1 MDKYTYTRKSDID
14 RHIRRARKEERY
26 RQRQANLAS
35 KGKGKS
41 KARAEEDDVFWP
53 TTHGDAAGKGK
64 PKFPASLSSLENS
77 PEPSFEERRKN
88 EQSQDEEDDEDLD
101 PPGSDDED
109 YAFEVAEF
117 EVNLKHWIEC
127 LNIHGNGG
135 VGSANA
141 ISNTFGADGEGGNTG
156 GRGKKRWIVDDDDP
170 GAGRGFGATGGG
182 REKDLRNTSLIMTWQ
197 GEGEPLTMLL

>member
-1 MDKYTYTRKSDID
+1 MDKYTYTRKSDIE

-26 RQRQANLAS
+26 RQRQAVVATNE
-35 KGKGKS
+35 KGKGK
-41 KARAEEDDVFWP
+41 ARADEDDVFGP
-53 TTHGDAAGKGK
+53 PMTAGDAGKGK
-64 PKFPASLSSLENS
+64 TMFPPSTSKS
-77 PEPSFEERRKN
+77 PEPSSGERGDKQ
-88 EQSQDEEDDEDLD
+88 ESEVEEDDDDLE

-135 VGSANA
+135 VGSGITNS
-141 ISNTFGADGEGGNTG
+141 SNFGADGDSGNTG
-156 GRGKKRWIVDDDDP
+156 SRGKKRWIMDDDDP
-170 GAGRGFGATGGG
+170 GASRGFGAGGG
-182 REKDLRNTSLIMTWQ
+182 AREKDMRNTSLIMTWQ

>member
-1 MDKYTYTRKSDID
+1 MDKYTYTRKSDIE

-26 RQRQANLAS
+26 RQRHAELAS
-35 KGKGKS
+35 RGKGKGK
-41 KARAEEDDVFWP
+41 ARAEDDDVFGP
-53 TTHGDAAGKGK
+53 TTHAAGKGK
-64 PKFPASLSSLENS
+64 TKFPPSSSNSSEPYAGELGNDQAS
-77 PEPSFEERRKN
+77 
-88 EQSQDEEDDEDLD
+88 EEDDDDLD

-135 VGSANA
+135 VGSANTNA
-141 ISNTFGADGEGGNTG
+141 SNFGADGESGHTG
-156 GRGKKRWIVDDDDP
+156 HRGKKRWIVDDDDP
-170 GAGRGFGATGGG
+170 SATRGFGAGVGA
-182 REKDLRNTSLIMTWQ
+182 REKDMRNTSLIMTWQ